1 MTETMTQTM
10 TDNIASLKAAVREA
24 SQHERVLALEVD
36 ALPQRVQ
43 QAARQDARNKAKA
56 AREDAEIAAVDA
68 DSEIPQLRQREK
80 DLPYLRWSAAIRHAA
95 LEAELY
101 DAQVQHHE
109 AEAVKARSGLEGHVG
124 AADRLRDYRS
134 KAADRLRLLE
144 QEYPNA

>member
-56 AREDAEIAAVDA
+56 AREDAENRRGRCRLGD
-68 DSEIPQLRQREK
+68 
-80 DLPYLRWSAAIRHAA
+80 SAAT
-95 LEAELY
+95 
-101 DAQVQHHE
+101 
-109 AEAVKARSGLEGHVG
+109 
-124 AADRLRDYRS
+124 
-134 KAADRLRLLE
+134 
-144 QEYPNA
+144 PT